1 VDHDTINITMTLT
14 DPTAYMKPWVSGS
27 MSLTL
32 TPKEVMREDLC
43 APSDEKKYLE
53 EVREPAARK
62 VN

>member
-1 VDHDTINITMTLT
+1 
-14 DPTAYMKPWVSGS
+14 
-27 MSLTL
+27 MSLTW